1 MTRVLEGSTSN
12 LERLAMWE
20 EDILLGVLIGN
31 KCVRDGQP
39 PKECLEHEQ
48 NSTKKNAW
56 CVQHMKELS
65 ACFSLMRT

>member
-1 MTRVLEGSTSN
+1 
-12 LERLAMWE
+12 MWE